1 MNEVSESLL
10 KELTNG
16 LRYDIDKELDKLFGL
31 RVFNENGYR
40 TKSLRFKFIVNVKG
54 ARLDFVI
61 WLNFE
66 PNKRQEV
73 FDYIKKYL
81 NEQYGLKLVN
91 QRLYTYQNTL
101 EFGEIEELV
110 DPMETYTLLKIKQ
123 VL

>member
-31 RVFNENGYR
+31 RLFDENGYR

-101 EFGEIEELV
+101 EFGEIEELI

>member
-1 MNEVSESLL
+1 MNEISESLL

-31 RVFNENGYR
+31 RVFDENGYR

>member
-1 MNEVSESLL
+1 MTELTENLL

-31 RVFNENGYR
+31 RLFDENGYR

-73 FDYIKKYL
+73 FDYIERYL
-81 NEQYGLKLVN
+81 NEQYGLKLIN

-101 EFGEIEELV
+101 EFGDIKELV

>member
-31 RVFNENGYR
+31 RLFDENGYR

>member
-31 RVFNENGYR
+31 RVFDENGYR

>member
-1 MNEVSESLL
+1 MNEISESLL

-31 RVFNENGYR
+31 RSFDENGYR